1 MRLKLNK
8 KIESDQLVEI
18 LLRLGLII
26 VFAYAAIDSLIRP
39 LFWVGYLP
47 NFLTVHVAA
56 VNLLKVFAV
65 YQLILVGWLISGKFV
80 KYCALI
86 CSLTF
91 LAIIILDF
99 SQLIITFRDF
109 GLMFMALALYLIDNR
124 RSHN

>member
-65 YQLILVGWLISGKFV
+65 YQLILVGWLISGKLI

-91 LAIIILDF
+91 LAIIIFDF